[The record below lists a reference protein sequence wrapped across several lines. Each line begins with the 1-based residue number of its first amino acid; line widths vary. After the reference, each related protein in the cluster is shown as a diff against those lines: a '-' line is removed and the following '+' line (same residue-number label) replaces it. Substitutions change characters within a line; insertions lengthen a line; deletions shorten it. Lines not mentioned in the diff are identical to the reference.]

1 MNVMNVNED
10 MKKEYM
16 SAKYTLRNLKRLTR
30 LKRCIF
36 KKLSDITLGRSFRC
50 ILLIVITFTFS
61 SFFSQ
66 NGTS

>member
-36 KKLSDITLGRSFRC
+36 KKLSDITLGRSF
-50 ILLIVITFTFS
+50 V
-61 SFFSQ
+61 
-66 NGTS
+66 

>member
-16 SAKYTLRNLKRLTR
+16 SAKYTLRSKKNLKRLTR

-36 KKLSDITLGRSFRC
+36 KKLSDITLGRSF
-50 ILLIVITFTFS
+50 V
-61 SFFSQ
+61 
-66 NGTS
+66 

>member
-16 SAKYTLRNLKRLTR
+16 SAKYALRSKKNLNRLTR

-36 KKLSDITLGRSFRC
+36 KKLSDITLGRSF
-50 ILLIVITFTFS
+50 V
-61 SFFSQ
+61 
-66 NGTS
+66 